1 MTIIAQITDL
11 HVQAGTERAYKVV
24 NTNQLVENA
33 IAHLN
38 SLKPQP
44 DVVVATGDLVH
55 HGTVAEYEQLRD
67 ILAILNYPIY
77 LLPGNHDDRLALKQV
92 FSDHTY
98 WPNDQEHLSYVVDDY
113 SVRMV
118 MMDTT
123 IPGEGGGRMDG
134 DRLSWISENL
144 SAAPDKPTMVFM
156 HHPPF
161 PTGISMM
168 DKIGLE
174 GRDELAALVVQHPQ
188 VERVSCGHL
197 HRGIACKWAG
207 TVATTQPSLVHQ
219 VVLDVNPDSVGRF
232 IMEPPTYQLHIWNG
246 CDLVSH
252 TVVLGEF
259 DGPYHF
265 ADGQKEEA
273 LSTQIH

>member
-11 HVQAGTERAYKVV
+11 HVQTETDRAYQVV
-24 NTNQLVENA
+24 NTNPLVENA

-38 SLKPQP
+38 TLAPQP

-55 HGTVAEYEQLRD
+55 QGTVDEYEQLRA
-67 ILAILNYPIY
+67 ILAPLNCPIY
-77 LLPGNHDDRLALKQV
+77 LLPGNHDDRSALKKV
-92 FSDHTY
+92 FSDHKY
-98 WPNDQEHLSYVVDDY
+98 LPQDQAHLSYVVDDY

-118 MMDTT
+118 MVDTT
-123 IPGEGGGRMDG
+123 IPGEGGGRVDG
-134 DRLSWISENL
+134 DRLSWL
-144 SAAPDKPTMVFM
+144 SAQLDAAPHQPTLLFM

-161 PTGISMM
+161 ATGIAMM

-174 GRDELAALVVQHPQ
+174 GHEQLAELVAQHPQ

-197 HRGIACKWAG
+197 HRGIACKWGG

-219 VVLDVNPDSVGRF
+219 VVLDLNPDAVGRF
-232 IMEPPTYQLHIWNG
+232 IMEPPAYQLHIGNG
-246 CDLVSH
+246 RDLVSH

-259 DGPYHF
+259 DGPYRFVH
-265 ADGQKEEA
+265 GE
-273 LSTQIH
+273 